1 MELFS
6 THRKLIEKKNCLN
19 HHCLHVLLT
28 VSTKFDKWVWFTET
42 LKEKEIAN
50 NNNNSNNKRH
60 VKIKH

>member
-50 NNNNSNNKRH
+50 NSNSNNKRR

>member
-28 VSTKFDKWVWFTET
+28 VSTKFDKLVWFTET

-50 NNNNSNNKRH
+50 TTTAT
-60 VKIKH
+60 IKDVSK